1 MDRRWWKHLK
11 FLVRHFPTIDPN
23 IRDHAG
29 FTALARYA
37 SDTHVAADRTS
48 ITYCMNAFIVDLECD
63 TSIGTNSGQ
72 TPLAFLISNGNEI
85 GLRLLLESGK
95 PLGNISVRDWIRNS
109 DGQQLT
115 AVSGLLS
122 GYIQAQINHERQ
134 TTIGK
139 YYYGHSLEQKNLNEI
154 EAWYRNLTAGL
165 MSGTNTTLSPMD
177 DTSDDATPMDL
188 ETSINFVTRNQRL
201 KEDVL
206 EIRNYLSTV
215 GPTVPEINT
224 RVINDNLRTPIMY
237 AVDEVLDRLPDHRGG
252 KDTNTRYHIE
262 RVRFLLDVFPPKY
275 TNVYIQDR
283 DSGDLLQRLT
293 ELLRYERCLSK
304 YERIDLIDDDHVELP
319 SLTTVIKKYISA
331 SVIDHV
337 PLTRD
342 VTIAPMMGV
351 VPCNA
356 SRFSAAFDEINI
368 WVSGNLSCCISIDGF
383 IRDDTDNSCPFYLP
397 TDPRFCTLLQKRDG
411 FSSTE
416 PIRIL
421 LPSWWGVSDRRH
433 VLYGVER
440 VPESQ
445 SLMYQLIRLI

>member
-11 FLVRHFPTIDPN
+11 VLVRHFPTIDPN

-237 AVDEVLDRLPDHRGG
+237 AVDEVLDRLPDHRDG
-252 KDTNTRYHIE
+252 KDTITRYHIE

-293 ELLRYERCLSK
+293 ELK
-304 YERIDLIDDDHVELP
+304 V
-319 SLTTVIKKYISA
+319 
-331 SVIDHV
+331 SVQV
-337 PLTRD
+337 
-342 VTIAPMMGV
+342 
-351 VPCNA
+351 
-356 SRFSAAFDEINI
+356 
-368 WVSGNLSCCISIDGF
+368 
-383 IRDDTDNSCPFYLP
+383 
-397 TDPRFCTLLQKRDG
+397 
-411 FSSTE
+411 
-416 PIRIL
+416 
-421 LPSWWGVSDRRH
+421 
-433 VLYGVER
+433 
-440 VPESQ
+440 
-445 SLMYQLIRLI
+445 